1 MKYSCPLFALLFIV
15 SVSAQES
22 NSLKLFEAYKT
33 NNAPII
39 DGVINEDEWSNA
51 TVISDFHQILP
62 IEFSEP
68 SKITEVRVMF
78 DEDALYVAAIMLDQS
93 AESINSQVL
102 RQGEVIWS
110 DDFFSVIIDPFN
122 DRRTGY
128 RFITNP
134 NGLRLEAS
142 YEDTTRQQWNW
153 MGIWETNA
161 SIDERGWYS
170 EIRIPFKSIPFDEN
184 ADQWGINF
192 RRTVGRNNEDIG
204 WVSRN
209 QTQDPSV
216 VGSMS
221 GLTGLNSGMGI
232 EVVPSFSASN
242 ERNMAEVYIPE
253 MELES
258 SELQPSLDL
267 SYRITPSLNISAT
280 LNTDFSATEVD
291 DRQVDLSRFSLF
303 FPEKRT
309 FFLRDSDVFE
319 FGRLAGGGFRASSIS
334 RPSLENGKPFFSRS
348 IGLNSDGS
356 PADINYGAKLSG
368 RAGNFNIGSL
378 FINQTDTGNGL
389 EQDLMV
395 TRLSYNVLRESSIGV
410 IATHGNPGSEVD
422 NSLMGVDFRYLNS
435 MTPFQK
441 PILAEVWWQES
452 NTEGLNED
460 QQAFGYRLQM
470 PANSGLRGSLGS
482 KTLEENFNP
491 ALGYTN
497 RTNVRDNTLELG
509 YTLRF
514 DHPIIRS
521 YFVGLLG
528 QDISYLSGPVQSKVF
543 TFTSLDVETNYRD
556 RLTIRHN
563 EWTENLITPFEIS
576 DGVTIDEGQYTF
588 SDHSLSFATGPQR
601 LFSGDISIT
610 NGDFYTGSRTRVGAG
625 VLWTPSRH
633 FRASSGYTVDDIEL
647 PEGSFKV
654 RLARF
659 KVDTIF
665 SSTLSWTNLIQYDN
679 VSETAGI
686 NSRLHWIPQAG
697 REVFLVINHNL
708 QDWDL
713 DNRFKSYNSTS
724 SLKVNYTVQ
733 F

>member
-1 MKYSCPLFALLFIV
+1 
-15 SVSAQES
+15 
-22 NSLKLFEAYKT
+22 
-33 NNAPII
+33 
-39 DGVINEDEWSNA
+39 
-51 TVISDFHQILP
+51 
-62 IEFSEP
+62 
-68 SKITEVRVMF
+68 
-78 DEDALYVAAIMLDQS
+78 
-93 AESINSQVL
+93 
-102 RQGEVIWS
+102 
-110 DDFFSVIIDPFN
+110 
-122 DRRTGY
+122 
-128 RFITNP
+128 
-134 NGLRLEAS
+134 
-142 YEDTTRQQWNW
+142 
-153 MGIWETNA
+153 
-161 SIDERGWYS
+161 
-170 EIRIPFKSIPFDEN
+170 
-184 ADQWGINF
+184 
-192 RRTVGRNNEDIG
+192 
-204 WVSRN
+204 
-209 QTQDPSV
+209 
-216 VGSMS
+216 
-221 GLTGLNSGMGI
+221 
-232 EVVPSFSASN
+232 
-242 ERNMAEVYIPE
+242 
-253 MELES
+253 
-258 SELQPSLDL
+258 
-267 SYRITPSLNISAT
+267 
-280 LNTDFSATEVD
+280 
-291 DRQVDLSRFSLF
+291 
-303 FPEKRT
+303 
-309 FFLRDSDVFE
+309 
-319 FGRLAGGGFRASSIS
+319 
-334 RPSLENGKPFFSRS
+334 
-348 IGLNSDGS
+348 
-356 PADINYGAKLSG
+356 
-368 RAGNFNIGSL
+368 
-378 FINQTDTGNGL
+378 
-389 EQDLMV
+389 
-395 TRLSYNVLRESSIGV
+395 LRESSIGV
-410 IATHGNPGSEVD
+410 IATHGNPGSEID

-588 SDHSLSFATGPQR
+588 SDHSLSFSTGPQR

-610 NGDFYTGSRTRVGAG
+610 NGDFYTGKRTRVGTG

-713 DNRFKSYNSTS
+713 DNRFKSYNSTI
-724 SLKVNYTVQ
+724 SLKLNYTVQ